1 MVRKG
6 KQAENYNR
14 RYRSKSLSE
23 LKVGDSVWMTDLR
36 VYGVV
41 TETDSLLKSYKVETN
56 KS

>member
-41 TETDSLLKSYKVETN
+41 TETDSFLKSYKVETN